1 VKDRDA
7 LSEAIETIA
16 RALAPTLARAVVTEL
31 QAGTMP
37 DMLDQHASPLGPR
50 RHVAAIRS
58 GKLRGVQVG
67 RRWLA
72 KHDDV
77 DQYVATLT
85 EKATTPR
92 KSSPEMELAR
102 ELGIA
107 VDDDARH

>member
-1 VKDRDA
+1 MRDRDD

-16 RALAPTLARAVVTEL
+16 RALAPALARAVVTEL
-31 QAGTMP
+31 QAGSMP

-72 KHDDV
+72 KRADV
-77 DQYVATLT
+77 DAFVATL
-85 EKATTPR
+85 EQKASRAR
-92 KSSPEMELAR
+92 KSSPEVELAR

-107 VDDDARH
+107 VDDEARH